1 MPDDPELEADIF
13 KELDNERQARL
24 LKTRSATEVME
35 VLARM
40 RTDDAAGGLM
50 ALEFIALSENLTIR
64 SRLRSGRSAANGDV
78 IASRRGQDAFRS
90 LRRLLFSIPGQG
102 QPPPQFLQVLPEG
115 LRRPLTPCNQLHI
128 VLETGGRP
136 DHVGDV
142 LVAELSP
149 QLPG

>member
-50 ALEFIALSENLTIR
+50 
-64 SRLRSGRSAANGDV
+64 
-78 IASRRGQDAFRS
+78 ASRRGQDAFRS